1 MDKLF
6 LNFLLM
12 HLVTDN
18 KLATGDKC
26 TILYHQQSYIR
37 LIKMLIY
44 LEILLCVYEAVS
56 EF

>member
-6 LNFLLM
+6 LNFPLM

-37 LIKMLIY
+37 LIKILIY
-44 LEILLCVYEAVS
+44 LEILFCVYEAVS